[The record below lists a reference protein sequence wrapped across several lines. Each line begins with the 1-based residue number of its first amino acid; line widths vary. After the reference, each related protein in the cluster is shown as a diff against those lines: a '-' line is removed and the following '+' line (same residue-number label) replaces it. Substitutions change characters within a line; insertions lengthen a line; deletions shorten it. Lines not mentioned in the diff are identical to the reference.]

1 MMDHESDRR
10 SAKPASSFRVSDLL
24 LCVLAAA
31 LAAGLLKR
39 HVEESAMAY
48 RLKSHPP
55 LSVWTRLVIGHG
67 LSSFGLV
74 FGLSRLFSAV
84 RERKRSVTFGTWIWS
99 IIGLYLVLFVSASV
113 TWAMANRLLRPIL
126 HGSNPAGVSLAETF
140 SRVTLMTF
148 DQACFDAF
156 AWSLAAIW
164 LGAAL
169 FRVGDDSPS
178 EEGETPAPV
187 VERQDI
193 AVSIFT
199 GLAIFGTIFQ
209 RMLESLGY

>member
-1 MMDHESDRR
+1 MSERIQEPDTK
-10 SAKPASSFRVSDLL
+10 KPSSSFRVSDLL
-24 LCVLAAA
+24 LCVLAFG

-39 HVEESAMAY
+39 HAEESAMAY

-55 LSVWTRLVIGHG
+55 LSVWTRLIVGHG

-74 FGLSRLFSAV
+74 FGLSRLVSAI

-99 IIGLYLVLFVSASV
+99 IVGLYMVFFVTASV

-126 HGSNPAGVSLAETF
+126 HGSNPGEVSLGETF

-148 DQACFDAF
+148 NQACFDAF
-156 AWSLAAIW
+156 AWVLAGIW
-164 LGAAL
+164 VASAL
-169 FRVGDDSPS
+169 IRVGEPPAEEIVRHPPS
-178 EEGETPAPV
+178 I
-187 VERQDI
+187 ERQDI

-199 GLAIFGTIFQ
+199 GLAISATIFQ
-209 RMLESLGY
+209 RLLESAGF

>member
-1 MMDHESDRR
+1 MTEQVQEPDSTKAA
-10 SAKPASSFRVSDLL
+10 SAFRVSDLL
-24 LCVLAAA
+24 LCVLAFG

-39 HVEESAMAY
+39 HAEESAMAY

-74 FGLSRLFSAV
+74 FGLSRLTSAI
-84 RERKRSVTFGTWIWS
+84 RERKRAVTFGTWIWS

-113 TWAMANRLLRPIL
+113 AWAMANRLLRPIL
-126 HGSNPAGVSLAETF
+126 QGSNPAGVSLGETF

-148 DQACFDAF
+148 NQACFDAF
-156 AWSLAAIW
+156 AWALAAIW
-164 LGAAL
+164 VASAL
-169 FRVGDDSPS
+169 FRVGDSSTEEVESHAPS
-178 EEGETPAPV
+178 I
-187 VERQDI
+187 ERQDI

-199 GLAIFGTIFQ
+199 GLAISATIFQ
-209 RMLESLGY
+209 RMLESMGY